1 LTLDE
6 KLELIQESQ
15 NNLSLNACLAALG
28 VSKGTWHYR
37 MRGDSK
43 QAEREARNE
52 VLRPKVV
59 KVVEDHPDYGYRR
72 MKPDLEVE
80 VGEAVN
86 HKRLR
91 RLLNQ
96 WDLALHRTVVR
107 PKPSRVVRILR
118 QAKGHLNLAAGMDPG
133 PLELLSTD
141 FTEIPFD
148 GGNRKAHLI
157 AMVDVASEWVPGWA
171 VGLSKDGRL
180 ALECWKVVVEAYG
193 AVGQDMA
200 GIVVHSDQDPVF
212 TSYDWL
218 RALVVDSGVRISY
231 SERGAWDNP
240 WIESFWSR
248 FKTENRGLFLDAKDL
263 VDLRGLISRQMRYYN
278 GSRRHS
284 SVGNRPPMAY
294 LKSEGI
300 GPQDLSTD

>member
-1 LTLDE
+1 LDE
-6 KLELIQESQ
+6 KLDLIQEHQ
-15 NNLSLNACLAALG
+15 DGRSLNACLTALG

-37 MRGDSK
+37 MRGGSK
-43 QAEREARNE
+43 QADFAAMDEA
-52 VLRPKVV
+52 LKPKVI
-59 KVVEDHPDYGYRR
+59 KVVEAHPDYGYRR

-80 VGEAVN
+80 GDETVN

-96 WDLALHRTVVR
+96 WDLALHRRVIR
-107 PKPSRVVRILR
+107 PKPSQVVRILR

-133 PLELLSTD
+133 PLDLLSAD
-141 FTEIPFD
+141 FTELPFD
-148 GGNRKAHLI
+148 GGSRKAQLI
-157 AMVDVASEWVPGWA
+157 AMIDVDSEWVPGWA
-171 VGLSKDGRL
+171 VGVSKDRGL
-180 ALECWKVVVEAYG
+180 ALECWSKVVEAYG
-193 AVGQDMA
+193 RFGRDMA

-218 RALVVDSGVRISY
+218 RALAVDSGVRISF
-231 SERGAWDNP
+231 SERGAWENP

-248 FKTENRGLFLDAKDL
+248 FKTENRDLFLDAKDL
-263 VDLRGLISRQMRYYN
+263 MDLEGLIDGQMLYYN

-284 SVGNRPPMAY
+284 SVGNRPPLAY

-300 GPQDLSTD
+300 GPWTLSAD

>member
-1 LTLDE
+1 LDE
-6 KLELIQESQ
+6 KLELIQEHQ
-15 NNLSLNACLAALG
+15 DGRSLNACLTALG

-37 MRGDSK
+37 MRGGSR
-43 QAEREARNE
+43 QADLEARDE
-52 VLRPKVV
+52 ALKPKVV
-59 KVVEDHPDYGYRR
+59 KVVEAHPDYGYRR

-80 VGEAVN
+80 AGEAVN

-91 RLLNQ
+91 RLLNR
-96 WDLALHRTVVR
+96 WDLALHRRVIR
-107 PKPSRVVRILR
+107 PKPSQVVRILR

-133 PLELLSTD
+133 PLDLLSTD

-148 GGNRKAHLI
+148 GGSRKAQLI
-157 AMVDVASEWVPGWA
+157 AMIDVASEWVPGWA
-171 VGLSKDGRL
+171 VGVSKDRGL
-180 ALECWKVVVEAYG
+180 ALECWRRVVEAYG
-193 AVGQDMA
+193 MFGRDMA

-218 RALVVDSGVRISY
+218 RALAVDSGVRISF
-231 SERGAWDNP
+231 SERGAWENP

-248 FKTENRGLFLDAKDL
+248 FKTENRDLFLDAKDL
-263 VDLRGLISRQMRYYN
+263 LDLEGLIDGQMRYYN

-284 SVGNRPPMAY
+284 SVGNRPPLAY

-300 GPQDLSTD
+300 GPRTLSTD

>member
-6 KLELIQESQ
+6 KLELIQEHQ
-15 NNLSLNACLAALG
+15 DGRSLNACLTALG

-37 MRGDSK
+37 MRGGSK
-43 QAEREARNE
+43 QADREARDE
-52 VLRPKVV
+52 ALKPRVV
-59 KVVEDHPDYGYRR
+59 KVVEAHPDYGYRR
-72 MKPDLEVE
+72 MKPDLEAE
-80 VGEAVN
+80 AGEAVN

-96 WDLALHRTVVR
+96 WDLALHRTVVW
-107 PKPSRVVRILR
+107 PKPSQVVRILR
-118 QAKGHLNLAAGMDPG
+118 QAKGHLNLAAGMDPS

-171 VGLSKDGRL
+171 VGLSKDTTV
-180 ALECWKVVVEAYG
+180 ALECWREVVEAYG
-193 AVGQDMA
+193 ILSRDVA

-212 TSYDWL
+212 TGYDWL
-218 RALVVDSGVRISY
+218 RALAVDSGVRISY

-248 FKTENRGLFLDAKDL
+248 FKTENRDLFPDAKDL
-263 VDLRGLISRQMRYYN
+263 VDLRGLIDGQMRYYN

-284 SVGNRPPMAY
+284 SVGNRPPLAY

-300 GPQDLSTD
+300 GPRNLSAD

>member
-1 LTLDE
+1 MDE
-6 KLELIQESQ
+6 KLELIQGHQ
-15 NNLSLNACLAALG
+15 DGRSLNVCLAALG

-37 MRGDSK
+37 MRGGSK
-43 QAEREARNE
+43 QADLEARDE
-52 VLRPKVV
+52 ALKPKVV
-59 KVVEDHPDYGYRR
+59 EVVEAHPYYGYRR

-80 VGEAVN
+80 AGETVN

-96 WDLALHRTVVR
+96 WDLALHRRVIR
-107 PKPSRVVRILR
+107 PKLSQVVRILR
-118 QAKGHLNLAAGMDPG
+118 QAKGHLNLAVGMDPG

-141 FTEIPFD
+141 FTLVPFD
-148 GGNRKAHLI
+148 GGNRKAHLM
-157 AMVDVASEWVPGWA
+157 AMIDVASEWVPGWA
-171 VGLSKDGRL
+171 VGVSKDGVL
-180 ALECWKVVVEAYG
+180 ALECWREVVGAYG
-193 AVGQDMA
+193 VFGQDVA
-200 GIVVHSDQDPVF
+200 GVVVHSDQDPVY

-240 WIESFWSR
+240 WIESYWSR
-248 FKTENRGLFLDAKDL
+248 FKTENRDLFLDAKDL
-263 VDLRGLISRQMRYYN
+263 VDLRGLIDGQMRYYN

-284 SVGNRPPMAY
+284 SVGNRPPLAY

-300 GPQDLSTD
+300 GP

>member
-1 LTLDE
+1 MTLDE
-6 KLELIQESQ
+6 KLELIQEHQ
-15 NNLSLNACLAALG
+15 NGRSLNACLQALD

-37 MRGDSK
+37 MRGVSK
-43 QAEREARNE
+43 QAEREAKDEALKPR
-52 VLRPKVV
+52 VV
-59 KVVEDHPDYGYRR
+59 KVVEAHPDYGYRR
-72 MKPDLEVE
+72 MKPDLEADI
-80 VGEAVN
+80 GEAVN

-107 PKPSRVVRILR
+107 PKPSQVARILK
-118 QAKGHLNLAAGMDPG
+118 QAKGHLNLAVGMDPG

-157 AMVDVASEWVPGWA
+157 AMVDVASDWVPGWA
-171 VGLSKDGRL
+171 VGVSKDGSL
-180 ALECWKVVVEAYG
+180 ALECWEEVVAAYAG
-193 AVGQDMA
+193 FGRDVA

-218 RALVVDSGVRISY
+218 RALAVDSGVRISY

-248 FKTENRGLFLDAKDL
+248 LKTENRDLFLEANDL
-263 VDLRGLISRQMRYYN
+263 ADLRGLIGGRVRYYN

-284 SVGNRPPMAY
+284 SVGNRPPLAY

-300 GPQDLSTD
+300 GPRNLNAD